1 MEYLRNLRVELMPL
15 ASLKPHA
22 RNPRTHSPKQVR
34 QIAES
39 IRKFGFVNPI
49 LIDGDGGVIAG
60 HGRIEAAKLLGID
73 TVPTIRLADM
83 TEAQKRAYI
92 LTDNKLAENAGWDQE
107 LLALELNYIAELDI
121 DFDLTITGFET
132 AEIDL
137 LMSVPDTT
145 GGGEDADEVCTIDRA
160 QPAVSRPAICGSW
173 VGIACYAATPPVRTA
188 SSICLTVTGRK

>member
-1 MEYLRNLRVELMPL
+1 MQVKYLPV
-15 ASLKPHA
+15 SGLKPHA

-73 TVPTIRLADM
+73 RCRRSPGPHDRGAKARLHHDRQQARR
-83 TEAQKRAYI
+83 ERR
-92 LTDNKLAENAGWDQE
+92 WDQE
-107 LLALELNYIAELDI
+107 LLALELQYIAELDI

-132 AEIDL
+132 AEIDFL
-137 LMSVPDTT
+137 LSVPDTT
-145 GGGEDADEVCTIDRA
+145 GGMTKTPTRFRNSIAS
-160 QPAVSRPAICGSW
+160 SRRSAGRRSLDPG
-173 VGIACYAATPPVRTA
+173 TA
-188 SSICLTVTGRK
+188 SPAMRRRHQRQIH